1 MKKLPSI
8 AAALTLQGVLASIA
22 IGVTSASVAIVTSA
36 IAPYSLY
43 AQPQPNSSKRS
54 SPRSLQPSKPTVM
67 SPSVALPKLP
77 EGSLVRGDTPTPVY
91 VINAGR
97 RRLVPNPATFDALG
111 YRWEKVTQIPEQQL
125 KAIPELPPILL
136 KSNPDFK
143 DGTLVKDS
151 SDRVYLISLGGRRL
165 IPDAKTFESLG
176 YKQEDVR
183 QISDREM
190 KSLPEY
196 APLSLNSLSFKDGTL
211 LKGSLPAVYVI
222 SGNKRRLIPD
232 EATFKA
238 LGYKWENV
246 QTISDRA
253 LSAIPELPPLTGRII
268 FQDGT
273 LLKGSSA
280 AIYVISSG
288 RRRLIPNARTFE
300 ALGYRWESVQQ
311 ISDRQLE
318 SIPEMPPLPS
328 F

>member
-1 MKKLPSI
+1 MKKLTAI
-8 AAALTLQGVLASIA
+8 AKTLTLLAVLPSIA
-22 IGVTSASVAIVTSA
+22 IGVIA
-36 IAPYSLY
+36 IAPHSLH
-43 AQPQPNSSKRS
+43 AQPQLNSSKRS
-54 SPRSLQPSKPTVM
+54 SPSPAKPSKPNVTP
-67 SPSVALPKLP
+67 PSVALPKLK

-97 RRLVPNPATFDALG
+97 RRLIPNPATFDVLG
-111 YRWEKVTQIPEQQL
+111 YRWEKVMQIPEQQL

-136 KSNPDFK
+136 KSHPEFK
-143 DGTLVKDS
+143 DGTLVRDS
-151 SDRVYLISLGGRRL
+151 SDRIYLISLGGRRL
-165 IPDAKTFESLG
+165 IPDTKTFEALG
-176 YKQEDVR
+176 RKREDVR
-183 QISDREM
+183 QISNREM

-196 APLSLNSLSFKDGTL
+196 APLSLSSLSFKDDTL
-211 LKGSLPAVYVI
+211 LRGSLPAVYVI

-246 QTISDRA
+246 QTISDR
-253 LSAIPELPPLTGRII
+253 LLRVIPELPPLTGRIV

-300 ALGYRWESVQQ
+300 TLGYKWEQVQQ

>member
-1 MKKLPSI
+1 
-8 AAALTLQGVLASIA
+8 
-22 IGVTSASVAIVTSA
+22 
-36 IAPYSLY
+36 
-43 AQPQPNSSKRS
+43 
-54 SPRSLQPSKPTVM
+54 
-67 SPSVALPKLP
+67 
-77 EGSLVRGDTPTPVY
+77 
-91 VINAGR
+91 
-97 RRLVPNPATFDALG
+97 
-111 YRWEKVTQIPEQQL
+111 
-125 KAIPELPPILL
+125 
-136 KSNPDFK
+136 
-143 DGTLVKDS
+143 
-151 SDRVYLISLGGRRL
+151 
-165 IPDAKTFESLG
+165 
-176 YKQEDVR
+176 
-183 QISDREM
+183 M

-196 APLSLNSLSFKDGTL
+196 APLSLSSLSFKDDTL
-211 LKGSLPAVYVI
+211 LRGSLPAVYVI

-246 QTISDRA
+246 QTISDR
-253 LSAIPELPPLTGRII
+253 LLRVIPELPPLTGRIV

-300 ALGYRWESVQQ
+300 TLGYKWEQVQQ

>member
-1 MKKLPSI
+1 MKKLSSI
-8 AAALTLQGVLASIA
+8 ATVLTLC
-22 IGVTSASVAIVTSA
+22 IVV
-36 IAPYSLY
+36 IAPNLLY
-43 AQPQPNSSKRS
+43 AQTQASSSKRA
-54 SPRSLQPSKPTVM
+54 SPRTPQPSKPTDKPL
-67 SPSVALPKLP
+67 SAALPKLQ
-77 EGSLVRGDTPTPVY
+77 EGNLVRGDTPTPVY

-97 RRLVPNPATFDALG
+97 RRLIPNAATFDVLG
-111 YRWEKVTQIPEQQL
+111 YRWEKVIKISEQQL

-136 KSNPDFK
+136 KSNSEFK
-143 DGTLVKDS
+143 DGTLVKAS
-151 SDRVYLISLGGRRL
+151 SDRIYLVSLGGRRL

-183 QISDREM
+183 QIDAREM

-196 APLSLNSLSFKDGTL
+196 APLSLSTLSFKDGTL
-211 LKGSLPAVYVI
+211 LKGSLPAIYVI
-222 SGNKRRLIPD
+222 NGNKRRLIPD

-246 QTISDRA
+246 ETVSDRVI
-253 LSAIPELPPLTGRII
+253 SSIPELPPLTGRIV

-288 RRRLIPNARTFE
+288 RRRLIPNARTFD
-300 ALGYRWESVQQ
+300 ALGYKWDSVQQ

-318 SIPEMPPLPS
+318 SIPEMSPLPS